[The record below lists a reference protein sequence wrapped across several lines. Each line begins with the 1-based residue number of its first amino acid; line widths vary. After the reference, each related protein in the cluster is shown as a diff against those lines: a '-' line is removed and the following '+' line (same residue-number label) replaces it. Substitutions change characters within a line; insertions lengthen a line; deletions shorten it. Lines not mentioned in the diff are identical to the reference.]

1 MVLNSMEANMGI
13 NIPTAALIGF
23 QILLILILGLM
34 VRFGINRSLR
44 LFIKRVIT
52 LRTDGDGLGES
63 PRRSLR
69 ADTLIQLAH
78 SITSVVVLGI
88 VLLLV
93 LDRLGINL
101 APLLAGAGVAG
112 IAIGFGAQALV
123 KDLLV
128 GISVLAEDQYG
139 VGDVIDF
146 GEGSGTVES
155 MTLKTTRVRSLDGS
169 LWHLPNGE
177 IARVANKTQG
187 WSRVILD
194 IGVAYASEITFVQ
207 EKIQEVLDS
216 LAATDGVGSKFLEAP
231 EIWGVEDLAEN
242 SVVIRVVIKVLPGEH
257 WQIARILR
265 AAIKEKFDASNIEIP
280 FPQVKIWQ

>member
-1 MVLNSMEANMGI
+1 MGI
-13 NIPTAALIGF
+13 NIPTPALIGL
-23 QILLILILGLM
+23 QILLILVLGIV
-34 VRFGINRSLR
+34 VRFGIKRSLR
-44 LFIKRVIT
+44 VFIKRVVA
-52 LRTDGDGLGES
+52 LRTDGSGVEETS
-63 PRRSLR
+63 RRSLR

-78 SITSVVVLGI
+78 SITSVVVIGI
-88 VLLLV
+88 VLLLI
-93 LDRLGINL
+93 LGQLGINL

-112 IAIGFGAQALV
+112 IAIGFGAQSFV

-139 VGDVIDF
+139 VGDVINF

-155 MTLKTTRVRSLDGS
+155 MTLKSTRVRALDGT

-177 IARVANKTQG
+177 IVRVANMTQG

-194 IGVAYASEITFVQ
+194 VGVAYASEITFVH
-207 EKIQEVLDS
+207 ERIQEVLDS
-216 LAATDGVGSKFLEAP
+216 LALTDGVGSKFLEAP
-231 EIWGVEDLAEN
+231 EIWGVQDLGEN
-242 SVVIRVVIKVLPGEH
+242 SIVIRVAIKVLPGEH
-257 WQIARILR
+257 WQITRILR